1 MYESPSR
8 VLRGIRTLTPRAGL
22 MHWPAP
28 MTRDGKAD
36 KGHDWLDT
44 WKAMEDLHLAYP
56 EKLKAI
62 GKIKPSLR
70 TYITHIFC

>member
-1 MYESPSR
+1 
-8 VLRGIRTLTPRAGL
+8 

>member
-1 MYESPSR
+1 
-8 VLRGIRTLTPRAGL
+8 

-44 WKAMEDLHLAYP
+44 WKAMEDLYVAYP
-56 EKLKAI
+56 DKLKAI
-62 GKIKPSLR
+62 GKPR
-70 TYITHIFC
+70 TAAWRYINSCLFVRCLKLLSRIP